1 MVVKDNEWLD
11 HCTCDDLTARNCICD
26 LNEGEQWRI
35 DIVGKI
41 WLT

>member
-26 LNEGEQWRI
+26 LNEGE
-35 DIVGKI
+35 
-41 WLT
+41 